1 MPNDDTRYLMCTWM
15 CVCVPVCSAEQGLQD
30 ALGPLD
36 RVFLWTRIHI
46 IVLLLFLFIFFQIK
60 IRGGGT
66 PYLKVIHMCRAR
78 GYAFQEIA
86 LNQGHFIILNRPKSG
101 YLYLKFALIQ
111 GRILSKIAQSQG
123 LIFNYTSFFSKPM
136 MQTLNHLVLEGNALS
151 QGPILFLHHPKLGWD
166 DL

>member
-1 MPNDDTRYLMCTWM
+1 
-15 CVCVPVCSAEQGLQD
+15 
-30 ALGPLD
+30 
-36 RVFLWTRIHI
+36 
-46 IVLLLFLFIFFQIK
+46 
-60 IRGGGT
+60 
-66 PYLKVIHMCRAR
+66 MCRAR

-111 GRILSKIAQSQG
+111 GRILSK
-123 LIFNYTSFFSKPM
+123 LPKVRVLFLTTHLFFSEPM
-136 MQTLNHLVLEGNALS
+136 MQTLNHLVLERNALS